1 MNKKLFILLSLLLAL
16 LLASCAKKPDKPV
29 AEPTTAAPETSDAP
43 VPDETAAP
51 ADWFGAGRTEFDHTV
66 RDETIALT
74 YVPLD
79 PVAHDDIYAACVREC
94 ARSDSRF
101 ARDDLPE
108 ETSIRDTDIYTL
120 ARVWDSVTDGE
131 TGRAVAFM
139 RVRYLADEEPRAAC
153 NEFFFVL
160 RTFDYGKTWEISTTD
175 FIFNFSLKTD
185 IVFGESLYLFAYNEI
200 LGQQLC
206 LYSDDW
212 MDTYRII
219 HNHVNYKITY
229 HDIDYI
235 KIGYIRNAALSDDH
249 ETIILLVETTNY
261 GFIGGKPKMP
271 FTPTKYEVITD
282 LQLNQLSV
290 RQLDQ

>member
-16 LLASCAKKPDKPV
+16 LLASCAKKP
-29 AEPTTAAPETSDAP
+29 AAPDAGNTEPSAVLLGASTEVISTTQAIATQDPASD
-43 VPDETAAP
+43 
-51 ADWFGAGRTEFDHTV
+51 WNGAGRTEFDHSV
-66 RDETIALT
+66 KEETIALT

-79 PVAHDDIYAACVREC
+79 PVAHDDIYAACVYEC

-120 ARVWDSVTDGE
+120 AHVRDSVTDGE

-139 RVRYLADEEPRAAC
+139 RVRYLADEEPMGAR
-153 NEFFFVL
+153 NEYFFVL
-160 RTFDYGKTWEISTTD
+160 RTDDYGKTWEISTTD
-175 FIFNFSLKTD
+175 FIFNFNLTTD
-185 IVFGESLYLFAYNEI
+185 IVFGKSLYLFSYSEI
-200 LGQQLC
+200 LIQQLC

-212 MDTYRII
+212 MDTCRII
-219 HNHVNYKITY
+219 RSDFDYMKIIT
-229 HDIDYI
+229 
-235 KIGYIRNAALSDDH
+235 LS
-249 ETIILLVETTNY
+249 IETTDH
-261 GFIGGKPKMP
+261 GFIAGKPAMP

>member
-66 RDETIALT
+66 RDETIELT

-79 PVAHDDIYAACVREC
+79 ANAHNDIYAACVSAC
-94 ARSDSRF
+94 TRSDDRF
-101 ARDDLPE
+101 AQYGLSGE
-108 ETSIRDTDIYTL
+108 QSIRETDIFTSAYVTE
-120 ARVWDSVTDGE
+120 VVTDGA
-131 TGRAVAFM
+131 TGRAIAFM
-139 RVRYLADEEPRAAC
+139 TVRYRADEEPMGAR
-153 NEFFFVL
+153 NEYFFVL
-160 RTFDYGKTWEISTTD
+160 RTDDYGKTWEISTTD
-175 FIFNFSLKTD
+175 FIFNFNLTTD
-185 IVFGESLYLFAYNEI
+185 IVFGERLYLFSYSEI
-200 LGQQLC
+200 LIQQLC

-212 MDTYRII
+212 MDTCRII
-219 HNHVNYKITY
+219 HN
-229 HDIDYI
+229 DFDYM

-249 ETIILLVETTNY
+249 ETITLSVETTNH
-261 GFIGGKPKMP
+261 GFIGGKAAMP